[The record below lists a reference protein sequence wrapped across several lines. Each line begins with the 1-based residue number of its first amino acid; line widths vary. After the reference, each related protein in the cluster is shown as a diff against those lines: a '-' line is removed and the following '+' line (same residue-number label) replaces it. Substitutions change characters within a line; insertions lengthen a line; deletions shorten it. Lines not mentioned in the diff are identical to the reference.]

1 MQVWKRASSILLCA
15 ALMAFGAPALLA
27 GAPKRIVSVAPAFTE
42 ILFALGLGN
51 EVVGTTSY
59 CDYPP
64 AARDTEKIGD
74 SMTPNAEKIVA
85 LRPDMVFCG
94 AYKWNLP
101 GKLRGAGLRVVEVP
115 DATDLKDI
123 LQNILLIGREAG
135 RERQALDLVDRM
147 KAVMDQV
154 RRRYATSSSRT
165 RVYLEID
172 AGNWTIG
179 RTSYINE
186 ALEVAGL
193 RNIFSDRKEPYLLVS
208 LEAIVSRRPDL
219 ILSTARTS
227 SNFRS
232 NAAWS
237 AVAAVQK
244 ERILGKEAMDWN
256 TIARPG
262 PRIAEGIERLA
273 ELARRAMQNRR
284 LEQRMED

>member
-1 MQVWKRASSILLCA
+1 MQAWKRVSSSLLCA
-15 ALMAFGAPALLA
+15 ALMALGAPALLA

-74 SMTPNAEKIVA
+74 SMTPNAEKIIA
-85 LRPDMVFCG
+85 LRPDVVFCG
-94 AYKWNLP
+94 TYKWNLP
-101 GKLRGAGLRVVEVP
+101 GKLRSAGLRIVEVP
-115 DATDLKDI
+115 DASDLKDI
-123 LQNILLIGREAG
+123 LQSILLIGRETG
-135 RERQALDLVDRM
+135 RGRQALDLVDRM

-154 RRRYATSSSRT
+154 RHRYATSSRQP

-193 RNIFSDRKEPYLLVS
+193 RNIFSDRREPYLLVT
-208 LEAIVSRRPDL
+208 LEAIVSRSPDL

-227 SNFRS
+227 SNFQ
-232 NAAWS
+232 NDAAWS
-237 AVAAVQK
+237 AIAAVQK
-244 ERILGKEAMDWN
+244 GRILGKDAMDWN

-273 ELARRAMQNRR
+273 ELARKATEDRKS
-284 LEQRMED
+284 EQRMQD